1 MKALVCQK
9 YGKINEN
16 LKFEETS
23 IPAISPQQILI
34 KVAACGINFPDL
46 LMIEDKYQV
55 KPGLPFIPGGEVSG
69 VIVDLGSEV
78 KSFLPGQRVVA
89 LCGWG
94 GFAEYIAIDY
104 DRVYIIPEEIDLKD
118 AAAFAYNYSTAFYA
132 LNQRGNL
139 KAGETILILGAAG
152 GVGLAAVN
160 LAKVMG
166 ARVIAAASNSEK
178 LDICKKQGADFL
190 INYSSDNLKEKINEY
205 TENKGVDLVFDVVG
219 GEIAEKAFRC
229 LCWQGRYLVV
239 GFASGIIPVMP
250 LNLPLLKGASLT
262 GVIWSN
268 FSRKE
273 PEENRKNFS
282 QILDWFQKGK
292 IKPEIFK
299 EYTLQNAV
307 SGLQDLK
314 NRKVIG
320 KSIVLIDEQ

>member
-1 MKALVCQK
+1 MKALVCHQ

-16 LKFEETS
+16 LSLDE
-23 IPAISPQQILI
+23 IPVPVISPEQILI
-34 KVAACGINFPDL
+34 KVSACGINFPDL

-69 VIVDLGSEV
+69 VVVEVGSEV
-78 KSFLPGQRVVA
+78 KNFLPGQRVVA
-89 LCGWG
+89 LSGWG
-94 GFAEYIAIDY
+94 GFAAYLAVNR
-104 DRVYIIPEEIDLKD
+104 DRVFEIPDEMNFKD
-118 AAAFAYNYSTAFYA
+118 AAAIAYNYSTAFYA

-139 KAGETILILGAAG
+139 KAGESILVLGAAG

-160 LAKVMG
+160 LAKLMG
-166 ARVIAAASNSEK
+166 AKIIAAASNFEK
-178 LDICKKQGADFL
+178 LDICKKQGADFV
-190 INYSSDNLKEKINEY
+190 INYSSDNLREKINEY
-205 TENKGVDLVFDVVG
+205 TENNGVDLVFDVVG
-219 GEIAEKAFRC
+219 GEIAEKVFRC

-250 LNLPLLKGASLT
+250 FNLPLLKGASLV

-273 PEENRKNFS
+273 PKENRKNFS

-292 IKPEIFK
+292 IKPQIFK
-299 EYTLQNAV
+299 EYSLLNAI
-307 SGLQDLK
+307 SGLEDLQ

-320 KSIVLIDEQ
+320 KAVVKID

>member
-1 MKALVCQK
+1 MKALVCHQ

-16 LKFEETS
+16 LSLEEIPGPS
-23 IPAISPQQILI
+23 ISAEQILI
-34 KVAACGINFPDL
+34 KVSACGINFPDL

-69 VIVDLGSEV
+69 VVVEVGSEV
-78 KSFLPGQRVVA
+78 KNFLPGQRVVA

-94 GFAEYIAIDY
+94 GFAEYLAVNR
-104 DRVYIIPEEIDLKD
+104 DRVFEIPDEMNFKD
-118 AAAFAYNYSTAFYA
+118 AAAIAYNYSTAFYA

-139 KAGETILILGAAG
+139 KAGESILVLGAAG

-160 LAKVMG
+160 LAKLMG
-166 ARVIAAASNSEK
+166 AKVIAAASNFEK
-178 LDICKKQGADFL
+178 LEICKKQGADFV

-205 TENKGVDLVFDVVG
+205 TGNEGIDLVFDVVG

-229 LCWQGRYLVV
+229 IGWQGRYLVV

-250 LNLPLLKGASLT
+250 FNLPLLKGASLV

-268 FSRKE
+268 FSKKE
-273 PEENRKNFS
+273 PKENRKNFS
-282 QILDWFQKGK
+282 QILEWFQKGK
-292 IKPEIFK
+292 IKPQIFK
-299 EYTLQNAV
+299 EYSLLNAI
-307 SGLQDLK
+307 SGLEDLQ

-320 KSIVLIDEQ
+320 KAVVIID

>member
-1 MKALVCQK
+1 MKALVCHQ

-16 LKFEETS
+16 LSLDE
-23 IPAISPQQILI
+23 IPVPVISPEQILI
-34 KVAACGINFPDL
+34 KVSACGINFPDL

-69 VIVDLGSEV
+69 VVVEVGSEV
-78 KSFLPGQRVVA
+78 KNFLPGQRVVA

-94 GFAEYIAIDY
+94 GFAEYLAVNR
-104 DRVYIIPEEIDLKD
+104 DRVFEIPDEMNFKD
-118 AAAFAYNYSTAFYA
+118 AAAIAYNYSTAFYA

-139 KAGETILILGAAG
+139 KAGESILVLGAAG

-160 LAKVMG
+160 LAKLMG
-166 ARVIAAASNSEK
+166 AKVIAAASNFEK
-178 LDICKKQGADFL
+178 LDICKKQGADFV

-205 TENKGVDLVFDVVG
+205 TGNEGIDLVFDVVG
-219 GEIAEKAFRC
+219 GEIAEKVFRC
-229 LCWQGRYLVV
+229 IGWQGRYLVV

-250 LNLPLLKGASLT
+250 FNLPLLKGAALV

-292 IKPEIFK
+292 IKHQIFK
-299 EYTLQNAV
+299 EYSLLNAI
-307 SGLQDLK
+307 SGLEDFQ

-320 KSIVLIDEQ
+320 KAVVIID